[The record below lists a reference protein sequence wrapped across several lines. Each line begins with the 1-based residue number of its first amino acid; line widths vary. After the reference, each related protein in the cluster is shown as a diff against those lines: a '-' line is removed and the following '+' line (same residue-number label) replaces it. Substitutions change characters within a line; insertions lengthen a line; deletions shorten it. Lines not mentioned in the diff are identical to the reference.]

1 MEKNGQSPASLI
13 EFDVWIV
20 ENDQPKY
27 IRKRGYIADW
37 ITDPLNRAT
46 TVAIVKDEQG
56 SIHLRNLDDITFINE
71 R

>member
-1 MEKNGQSPASLI
+1 MKEPARAPSSLI

-20 ENDQPKY
+20 ENDQPRY

-56 SIHLRNLDDITFINE
+56 SIHLRNLDDITFIQE
-71 R
+71 